1 MGVRNLMQSIYK
13 STRPAK
19 KTNDYKLYYELVKY
33 FPLQKIVSKSQH
45 MASIKLLNLLLGET
59 RKPDKGLRVYIHTL
73 AQLVEAYEN
82 NCFNNFQA
90 SGVEMLYYL
99 MDLKNIKQSALA
111 PVLGG
116 QSVVSNILNKRREL
130 NIRQIK
136 KLAQFFKVPAHVFV

>member
-1 MGVRNLMQSIYK
+1 MGARNLMQSIYK
-13 STRPAK
+13 STRPIK
-19 KTNDYKLYYELVKY
+19 KTNDYKLYYELVKR

-45 MASIKLLNLLLGET
+45 KASLKLLSLLLDAQ
-59 RKPDKGLRVYIHTL
+59 PNVDKGLQMYTHTL

-99 MDLKNIKQSALA
+99 MELKNIKQSALA